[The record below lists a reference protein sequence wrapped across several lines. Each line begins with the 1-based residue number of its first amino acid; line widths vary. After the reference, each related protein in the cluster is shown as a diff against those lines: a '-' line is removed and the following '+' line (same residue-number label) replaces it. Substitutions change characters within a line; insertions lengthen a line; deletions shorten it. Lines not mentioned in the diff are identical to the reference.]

1 MIRVNVPLAFL
12 LVETDLLEEGRDS
25 REEEEEEEEEE
36 PFLRLLEN
44 MDVMRICPLERRVAF
59 FDFFPAADFSEG
71 CEDGITAGS
80 EGSNERKREQ
90 VFNTS

>member
-25 REEEEEEEEEE
+25 REEEEEEEE

-44 MDVMRICPLERRVAF
+44 MDVMRICPLERRLAF

-80 EGSNERKREQ
+80 EGSNGRKGEQ

>member
-25 REEEEEEEEEE
+25 REEEEEEE

-44 MDVMRICPLERRVAF
+44 MDVMRICPLERRLAF
-59 FDFFPAADFSEG
+59 F
-71 CEDGITAGS
+71 
-80 EGSNERKREQ
+80 
-90 VFNTS
+90 